1 MFKNR
6 HIQVKLVK
14 DAPATNEAV
23 VETVTPEDI
32 ERITLNVV
40 KKVAIATIVTIAASV
55 VLNTL
60 SQIAVNACDNHEKEE
75 D

>member
-6 HIQVKLVK
+6 HIELKLVK
-14 DAPATNEAV
+14 DTKTDNETIV
-23 VETVTPEDI
+23 KSVTPEDI
-32 ERITLNVV
+32 ERLTLNVV

-60 SQIAVNACDNHEKEE
+60 SQITVNACNNQDKKE